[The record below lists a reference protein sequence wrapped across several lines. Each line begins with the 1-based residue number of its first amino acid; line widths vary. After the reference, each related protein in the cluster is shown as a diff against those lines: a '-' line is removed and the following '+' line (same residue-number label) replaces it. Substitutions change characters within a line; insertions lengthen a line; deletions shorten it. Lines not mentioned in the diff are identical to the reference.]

1 MEVVI
6 KYSPQSP
13 EKWKDQLVEL
23 VHQNI
28 EKNDFWNSY
37 YSDTKKF
44 SSINI
49 HLGIFVEPYL
59 QLIIEG
65 KKTIESRFS
74 VNRCPPFGRV
84 SKGDILLLKRS
95 GGPIVAICL
104 INDFWTYHL
113 DKTLWDEI
121 KEIHAKALCINDPEF
136 WKQKKNSNYAT
147 LMRIKNVFIFNPIF
161 FEKRD
166 RRGWVILSRK
176 EETYELFQ

>member
-1 MEVVI
+1 MEVII
-6 KYSPQSP
+6 KYSSKSP
-13 EKWKDQLVEL
+13 EKWKSQLIEL
-23 VHQNI
+23 IHKNI
-28 EKNDFWNSY
+28 QRNDFWNSY
-37 YSDTKKF
+37 YSSTNKF
-44 SSINI
+44 SGLNI

-59 QLIIEG
+59 QFIIEG

-104 INDFWTYHL
+104 INDVWNYRL
-113 DKTLWDEI
+113 DKSLWNEI
-121 KEIHAKALCINDPEF
+121 KEVHAKALCIDDPEF

-147 LMRIKNVFIFNPIF
+147 LMRIRNVLLFNPIY

-166 RRGWVILSRK
+166 RRGWVILSTK
-176 EETYELFQ
+176 DETYDLLQ